1 MQNIIFTSITRRGEL
16 TMVYNHSGKD
26 DDSIEERFKEMFK
39 NIQFSFFMPPPATS
53 STQRKEGKEQKE
65 ADERVLKTIR
75 NFNLKPRDIKAWL
88 DRFVVKQDEAKKVL
102 AVTVCDH
109 YNHVRHCIENPDAVK
124 EEEYHKHNVLL
135 LGPTGVGKTYLI
147 RCIARLIGVPFVKAD
162 ATKFSETGYV
172 GRDAEDLVRDLVKVA
187 NGNIELAQ
195 YGIIYLDEI
204 DKIASAPSTTGR
216 DVSGRGVQV
225 NLLKLME
232 ETEVSLFSQT
242 DLIGQVQAI
251 LDMQRTGDTTKRSI
265 NTRHI
270 LFIVSGA
277 FDSLAEIVR
286 RRIGTA
292 KIGFSSQDTRPQ
304 RDTDYL
310 KLAETRDFI
319 EFGFEPEFIARLP
332 VRVVCEPLEV
342 EDLEQIILNSEGS
355 ILKQYQRDFAGYSI
369 DFKITPDAVRAIAE
383 KAYQEKTGARALM
396 TVFERLFRDFKFHL
410 PSTSIKSFEVTK
422 ETVNS
427 PQTVLEH
434 LLSLETS
441 PRVQAERI
449 LSQFAQNFEKEYGL
463 NIVFSSGAITKL
475 IELSQTENKSLQDI
489 CNERFRNF
497 GYGFKL
503 ISRNTGKT
511 RFTITTKLVENGEQ
525 ELGKMVAESLRK
537 KENQAS

>member
-1 MQNIIFTSITRRGEL
+1 MEYSRSQN
-16 TMVYNHSGKD
+16 
-26 DDSIEERFKEMFK
+26 DDSLEERFREMFK
-39 NIQFSFFMPPPATS
+39 NAQFSFFMPPPAS
-53 STQRKEGKEQKE
+53 SFKQRKQDTDQCE
-65 ADERVLKTIR
+65 ADERILKTIR
-75 NFNLKPRDIKAWL
+75 EFKLKPRDIKAWL
-88 DRFVVKQDEAKKVL
+88 DRFVIKQDEAKKVL

-109 YNHVRHCIENPDAVK
+109 YNHVRYCLENPDAVK
-124 EEEYHKHNVLL
+124 EDEYHKHNVLL

-147 RCIARLIGVPFVKAD
+147 RCIAKLIGVPFVKAD

-204 DKIASAPSTTGR
+204 DKIASATSTSGR

-251 LDMQRTGDTTKRSI
+251 LDMQRTGDTSRRSL

-277 FDSLAEIVR
+277 FDSLTEIIR

-292 KIGFSSQDTRPQ
+292 KIGFASQDTGKQ
-304 RDTDYL
+304 LDTDYL

-332 VRVVCEPLEV
+332 VRVVCEPLDV
-342 EDLEQIILNSEGS
+342 EDLVQIILYSEGS
-355 ILKQYQRDFAGYSI
+355 ILKQYLRDFGGYSI
-369 DFKITPDAVRAIAE
+369 NFKITPDAVRAIAE

-396 TVFERLFRDFKFHL
+396 TIFENLFRDFKFEL
-410 PSTSIKSFEVTK
+410 PSTSIKSFEITK
-422 ETVNS
+422 ETVDS
-427 PQTVLEH
+427 PKTVIDK
-434 LLSLETS
+434 LLSQEKS
-441 PRVQAERI
+441 PRAHAKRI
-449 LSQFAQNFEKEYGL
+449 LLQYAQNFEKEYGL
-463 NIVFSSGAITKL
+463 QLIFSRDAITKL
-475 IELSQTENKSLQDI
+475 IKLSQIQNKSLHDI

-497 GYGFKL
+497 GYALKL

-525 ELGKMVAESLRK
+525 ELAKMVAESLGEKRDNK
-537 KENQAS
+537 SL